1 MCESHSSFGSF
12 CFQKLQSETD
22 LVPETWVMPIN
33 HGYYENVKKR
43 ETNQVPR
50 WKKLQK
56 ITHRK
61 VIWNWHY
68 IYYCDNLRL

>member
-33 HGYYENVKKR
+33 HGYYENVKKGKQIKYLDER
-43 ETNQVPR
+43 SCKRLHIE
-50 WKKLQK
+50 KLFEIDIIF
-56 ITHRK
+56 IT
-61 VIWNWHY
+61 VI
-68 IYYCDNLRL
+68 I